1 MVDFFRCRLL
11 LERGADKNIVTEDSE
26 RPLDLVDSQDFPMIA
41 LMLQN

>member
-1 MVDFFRCRLL
+1 M
-11 LERGADKNIVTEDSE
+11 EHGADKSIVTDDSE